1 MTMKHTVH
9 VVITTDEGQ
18 TETREIAC
26 VEREDL
32 TPTTLGLTLAES
44 KAILKALQAV
54 VVEQQMAAY
63 FDTQR
68 PCAHCGH
75 LRRSQGYYTTQV
87 RTVFGSIPV
96 HSLRLYQCPCQP
108 DAAKTFSPL
117 AVLLPEPTT
126 PELLFLET
134 KWAALVSYGV
144 TAQLLQNVLPIDDAL
159 APCTIREYV
168 FTVAERLEQQLG
180 EEQWSFIDSCP
191 AEWSRLPI
199 PNGPL
204 TMGIDGGYVRAQD
217 KQGWFEVIAGKS
229 LLAFTR
235 GEESQEPVSSK
246 CFAFVQ
252 TFDQKPKRRLF
263 EVLQSQGHQLNQQ
276 ITFLSDG
283 GDTVRELQLYLN
295 PHAEHLRDWFH
306 VTMRLTVLQQTAK
319 GSPDQTRDEE
329 QDYPLRDPVVRE
341 LERLKWYLWHGN
353 VYKALQVV
361 QSIEMDLDAA
371 VATSG
376 HGTARKLLKAVE
388 EFHTYIENNQGF
400 IPNYGERYRHGE
412 SGDQQALLQ
421 KAADGLDPTR
431 GASPGCSPADGGV
444 TPQNQTL
451 SSLSPRDIEDSD
463 DLIPGRLVVEPL
475 ADAENFMLA
484 IQRHPIGLAHNGA
497 LRLQQNL
504 LAHVWVKA
512 RPRLV

>member
-1 MTMKHTVH
+1 VKCTIQM
-9 VVITTDEGQ
+9 VIVTENGQ

-26 VEREDL
+26 LEREDL
-32 TPTTLGLTLAES
+32 TPTTLGLTLAEG
-44 KAILKALQAV
+44 KAILKALQEV
-54 VVEQQMAAY
+54 VVEQPMTAY
-63 FDTQR
+63 LKTQR

-75 LRRSQGYYTTQV
+75 LQRSKGSHTTQV
-87 RTVFGSIPV
+87 RTAFGTISVQSP
-96 HSLRLYQCPCQP
+96 RLHQCSCQP
-108 DAAKTFSPL
+108 HPTKTFSPL
-117 AVLLPEPTT
+117 AALLPEYLT

-144 TAQLLQNVLPIDDAL
+144 TAQLLQDVLPIDDAL
-159 APCTIREYV
+159 APCTIREHV

-191 AEWSRLPI
+191 AEWSCLPI

-204 TMGIDGGYVRAQD
+204 TVGIDGGYVRAQG

-229 LLAFTR
+229 LLAFKR

-252 TFDQKPKRRLF
+252 TYDQKPKRRLF

-295 PHAEHLRDWFH
+295 PHAEHLLDWFH
-306 VTMRLTVLQQTAK
+306 LTMRLTVLQQTAK
-319 GSPDQTRDEE
+319 GLPDKTRDEE
-329 QDYPLRDPVVRE
+329 SDYPLRDPVLRE

-361 QSIEMDLDAA
+361 QAVEMDLDAA

-376 HGTARKLLKAVE
+376 HAIARKLLKAVE
-388 EFHTYIENNQGF
+388 EFHTYIENNGGF

-412 SGDQQALLQ
+412 RISTGFVESTVNQVISKRFCKRQQMAWTQRGAHLLLQ
-421 KAADGLDPTR
+421 VRTRVLNGDWEATFREWYPGFRASSQQVAA
-431 GASPGCSPADGGV
+431 
-444 TPQNQTL
+444 
-451 SSLSPRDIEDSD
+451 
-463 DLIPGRLVVEPL
+463 
-475 ADAENFMLA
+475 
-484 IQRHPIGLAHNGA
+484 
-497 LRLQQNL
+497 
-504 LAHVWVKA
+504 
-512 RPRLV
+512 

>member
-1 MTMKHTVH
+1 MKYAIQ

-18 TETREIAC
+18 TETQDIAC
-26 VEREDL
+26 VEREDV
-32 TPTTLGLTLAES
+32 TPTTLGLTLAEG

-54 VVEQQMAAY
+54 VVEQQLTAY
-63 FDTQR
+63 LETQR
-68 PCAHCGH
+68 PCGYCGR
-75 LRRSQGYYTTQV
+75 LQRSKGSHTTQV
-87 RTVFGSIPV
+87 RTVFGTISVQSP
-96 HSLRLYQCPCQP
+96 RLYRCPCQP
-108 DAAKTFSPL
+108 HPTETFSPL
-117 AVLLPEPTT
+117 AALFPEYLT

-144 TAQLLQNVLPIDDAL
+144 TAELLQEVLPIDDTL
-159 APCTIREYV
+159 APCTIREHV

-204 TMGIDGGYVRAQD
+204 TVGLDGGYVRAQGTR
-217 KQGWFEVIAGKS
+217 GWFEVIAGKS

-235 GEESQEPVSSK
+235 GEESEEPVSSK

-295 PHAEHLRDWFH
+295 PHAEHLLDWFH

-319 GSPDQTRDEE
+319 GLPDKTRDEE
-329 QDYPLRDPVVRE
+329 VDYPLRDPVVRNV
-341 LERLKWYLWHGN
+341 ERLKWYVWHGN

-361 QSIEMDLDAA
+361 QFIEMALDAA
-371 VATSG
+371 VIMSG
-376 HGTARKLLKAVE
+376 HATARKRLKAVE
-388 EFHTYIENNQGF
+388 EFHTYIENNQSF

-412 SGDQQALLQ
+412 RISTGFVESTVNQVISKRFCKKQQMAWTPRGAHLLLQ
-421 KAADGLDPTR
+421 IRTR
-431 GASPGCSPADGGV
+431 V
-444 TPQNQTL
+444 LN
-451 SSLSPRDIEDSD
+451 R
-463 DLIPGRLVVEPL
+463 V
-475 ADAENFMLA
+475 
-484 IQRHPIGLAHNGA
+484 
-497 LRLQQNL
+497 LRSNVRQFG
-504 LAHVWVKA
+504 
-512 RPRLV
+512 